1 MTGSSDTAR
10 AHGVDPAAAAP
21 VTALTIAYE
30 GSAFHGFAR
39 QPGLATVQ
47 GRIEEALA
55 VVLRREVAC
64 EGAGRTDAGVHAL
77 GQVVSFTSAESDP
90 DADTLR
96 RSLTALLAPHV
107 AVREVRSAVSGFSV
121 RHDAVLREY
130 RYLLVSGPVPPVALR
145 GHAWW
150 TKGTLDVGAMREGAV
165 CLLGEHDFRSF
176 CVTGSAEGKRTV
188 RNIALLKIAPACELG
203 EDCVELRIAGR
214 SFLHSM
220 VRIVTGSLVQVG
232 KGRRTPSSIADAL
245 TACERSA
252 AGPTAPP
259 SGLTFWKVDYPDAYW
274 L

>member
-1 MTGSSDTAR
+1 
-10 AHGVDPAAAAP
+10 
-21 VTALTIAYE
+21 VTALTIAYD
-30 GSAFHGFAR
+30 GAAFHGFAR

-47 GRIEEALA
+47 GRLDEALS

-77 GQVVSFTSAESDP
+77 GQVVSFASAQDDP
-90 DADTLR
+90 DADTMR

-107 AVREVRSAVSGFSV
+107 AVRGVRSAVPGFSA
-121 RHDAVLREY
+121 RHDAVMREY
-130 RYLLVSGPVPPVALR
+130 RYLLVPGPVPPVALR
-145 GHAWW
+145 GRAWW
-150 TKGTLDVGAMREGAV
+150 TKGTLDLDAMREGAA

-188 RNIALLKIAPACELG
+188 RDIALLEIAPGCELG
-203 EDCVELRIAGR
+203 EDCFEIRIAGR

-220 VRIVTGSLVQVG
+220 VRIVVGSLVQVA
-232 KGRRTPSSIADAL
+232 KGRRSPSLVADAL
-245 TACERSA
+245 AACERSA

-259 SGLTFWKVDYPDAYW
+259 CGLTLWKVDYPDAHW

>member
-1 MTGSSDTAR
+1 VS
-10 AHGVDPAAAAP
+10 AP
-21 VTALTIAYE
+21 VTRSEAAGEPTPITALTIAYD

-55 VVLRREVAC
+55 VVLRREVTC

-77 GQVVSFTSAESDP
+77 GQVVSFTSAEGDP

-96 RSLTALLAPHV
+96 RSLTALLAPHI
-107 AVREVRSAVSGFSV
+107 AVREVRSAVPGFSA
-121 RHDAVLREY
+121 RHDAAMREY
-130 RYLLVSGPVPPVALR
+130 RYLLVPGPVPPVALR

-150 TKGTLDVGAMREGAV
+150 TKGALELDAMREAAA

-188 RNIALLKIAPACELG
+188 RDVALLEIAPTCQLG

-232 KGRRTPSSIADAL
+232 KGRRAPGSIADAL
-245 TACERSA
+245 AACARSA

-259 SGLTFWKVDYPDAYW
+259 CGLTLWKVDYPDAYW